1 MAQHG
6 DDGGDARSVGEDSL
20 LDETGDVGKIE
31 SFFLDSVVV
40 SRHHVFG
47 KTPHQLTYNENKIYT
62 IMWEKNKIETRIV

>member
-6 DDGGDARSVGEDSL
+6 DDGGDARSLGKDSL
-20 LDETGDVGKIE
+20 LDETGDVSEVE

-47 KTPHQLTYNENKIYT
+47 ETPHELTCNENKICT
-62 IMWEKNKIETRIV
+62 IMREKKLA

>member
-40 SRHHVFG
+40 SRHHIFG
-47 KTPHQLTYNENKIYT
+47 KTPHQLTCNENKICT
-62 IMWEKNKIETRIV
+62 IMLKTKKLA